1 MYHVSLD
8 AVVNEVKMGIG
19 KMSVRFLEE
28 RREWRLSG
36 LLCSDDLVLCGEL
49 EQFFRYVGEV

>member
-1 MYHVSLD
+1 
-8 AVVNEVKMGIG
+8 MGIG

-49 EQFFRYVGEV
+49 EQFFRYVGGEV